1 MRAAAGRV
9 PAQRSATLRI
19 SPLATRSASAIA
31 TMTAMRRKSFST
43 NERSSA
49 AALSS
54 EAEGAPIARAVPVR
68 YPYRSRDGAGRVAS
82 RSMICGRGTDARRP
96 ASTERRGRERMRC
109 FFATGG

>member
-1 MRAAAGRV
+1 MDARRRRARASSALRDV
-9 PAQRSATLRI
+9 EDQPARDEERE
-19 SPLATRSASAIA
+19 RD
-31 TMTAMRRKSFST
+31 RDHDG
-43 NERSSA
+43 ERSSA

-68 YPYRSRDGAGRVAS
+68 DPYRSRDGAGRVAS